1 MQVLFNSIYNKFKG
15 STGADSPFV
24 LLGGRL
30 YFTEAPQE
38 SVYPYGV
45 YSLISD
51 VPSWIFGTSEST
63 MENYLIQFNV
73 FDDNSSSTDVNT
85 ASKALTDLYDW
96 CDDLNTSGYSNIY
109 MKREM
114 SNLTREAES
123 GVWNFFV
130 QYRVETQVK

>member
-1 MQVLFNSIYNKFKG
+1 MQVLFESIYRKFKG
-15 STGADSPFV
+15 STGAGTLCD

-30 YFTEAPQE
+30 HFTEAPQG
-38 SVYPYGV
+38 SSYPYGV
-45 YSLISD
+45 YFLISD
-51 VPSWIFGTSEST
+51 VPSWTFDAD
-63 MENYLIQFNV
+63 MENCLIQFNI
-73 FDDNSSSTDVNT
+73 FDDDSSSTDINT

-96 CDDLNTSGYSNIY
+96 CTDLNTSGYSNIY

-130 QYRVETQVK
+130 QYRLEIQKK